1 MFEWTSERIK
11 TIKDRRLPIFALAG
25 GLAVSLIGGCVKAS
39 EACEDPIY
47 PSKVHANVPV
57 QIKEKDS
64 TKRRTG
70 DNDST
75 FFKVVAKQCR
85 VDIDAAIEGQRI
97 ESFDLG
103 DDQKNGCFTDEV
115 RITKEQFLSHE
126 TDVGET
132 FVFECTAGI
141 KPMPK

>member
-1 MFEWTSERIK
+1 MFERIMA
-11 TIKDRRLPIFALAG
+11 IKDRRLPVFALAG
-25 GLAVSLIGGCVKAS
+25 GLAIALLSGGCVKAN

-57 QIKEKDS
+57 KIEKKDY

-70 DNDST
+70 DNYST
-75 FFKVVAKQCR
+75 FFRVVAKQCQ
-85 VDIDAAIEGQRI
+85 VDIDAAIVGDTK

-103 DDQKNGCFTDEV
+103 DDQKFGCFTDDV
-115 RITKEQFLSHE
+115 RITKAQFLSDE
-126 TDVGET
+126 TDVGKV